1 MQTSKIAEGVSFIF
15 LFSTVPSAALGASSL
30 GGKGRIAKKIPST
43 MMMPAARKYSVRK
56 DISLAATKVIR
67 NGSRNC
73 AIEIANLVNRFAI
86 APFSLKISMQEG
98 VMLVSKKEFAM
109 PLQIIRIY
117 AKTVLCVKVMP
128 IKKMAKNTTPTN
140 ALNRLPYL
148 SEKGPANGKAINRP
162 RPTAAM
168 IAITLLTS
176 KLPSAS

>member
-1 MQTSKIAEGVSFIF
+1 MYPKR
-15 LFSTVPSAALGASSL
+15 SL
-30 GGKGRIAKKIPST
+30 PCRCK
-43 MMMPAARKYSVRK
+43 
-56 DISLAATKVIR
+56 
-67 NGSRNC
+67 
-73 AIEIANLVNRFAI
+73 
-86 APFSLKISMQEG
+86 
-98 VMLVSKKEFAM
+98 
-109 PLQIIRIY
+109 IIRIY

-140 ALNRLPYL
+140 ALSRLPYL

>member
-1 MQTSKIAEGVSFIF
+1 
-15 LFSTVPSAALGASSL
+15 
-30 GGKGRIAKKIPST
+30 
-43 MMMPAARKYSVRK
+43 
-56 DISLAATKVIR
+56 
-67 NGSRNC
+67 
-73 AIEIANLVNRFAI
+73 
-86 APFSLKISMQEG
+86 
-98 VMLVSKKEFAM
+98 M

-140 ALNRLPYL
+140 ALSRLPYL

-176 KLPSAS
+176 KLLILTHNRYGNTKNEVGDV